1 MSSTEN
7 CENNGHKRNKR
18 DIERSSRKSS
28 VKIWLHYFDRFFTSR
43 GLHYLKP
50 REGGSLLVLSEMID
64 FVIVSVSENIPYSL
78 TTYKSYCLPKKL
90 IDFNFEKLN
99 FDSSIKPCQKI
110 RWHLIATLERCFV
123 DMEESVS

>member
-18 DIERSSRKSS
+18 DIDRSSRKSS

-50 REGGSLLVLSEMID
+50 REGGSLLVLSKTID
-64 FVIVSVSENIPYSL
+64 VVIVSESENI
-78 TTYKSYCLPKKL
+78 TYYWT
-90 IDFNFEKLN
+90 INY
-99 FDSSIKPCQKI
+99 
-110 RWHLIATLERCFV
+110 
-123 DMEESVS
+123 